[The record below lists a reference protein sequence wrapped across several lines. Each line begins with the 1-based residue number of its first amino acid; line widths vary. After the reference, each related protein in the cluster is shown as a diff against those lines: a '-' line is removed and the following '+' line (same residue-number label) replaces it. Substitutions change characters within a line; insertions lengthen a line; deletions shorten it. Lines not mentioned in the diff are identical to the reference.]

1 MRKSCHLLVRTR
13 TSPHRLATPLKVILG
28 CACGQAL
35 RKSDCKALTFIH
47 LERQIPSYN
56 ISRET
61 FLLRCTQRYIP
72 HASILSILSLSWGW
86 GGNQARLHY
95 RNGLKKVSGC
105 HRQLWPLPWPEKDR
119 RRGLFLP
126 LASSCLTEWG

>member
-1 MRKSCHLLVRTR
+1 MSSFGQDRTG
-13 TSPHRLATPLKVILG
+13 PHRLASPQSVQ

-72 HASILSILSLSWGW
+72 TPPFYPSCPFHGGGEEIQAVTIGMALENLGGATGSSGLSL
-86 GGNQARLHY
+86 ARKT
-95 RNGLKKVSGC
+95 N
-105 HRQLWPLPWPEKDR
+105 

-126 LASSCLTEWG
+126 LSYLPA